1 MSRKPKLTVPVS
13 KQDEQ
18 AALER
23 WRKRPK
29 SQAVKVL
36 PADASDERWLEERRM
51 GIGAS
56 ELAGVLGVPGA
67 FHSPFSLWWAK
78 KLGWTTERTFA
89 MKVGTLLETTLGALF
104 ADERPDLMVCRP
116 DGRLFRHPEHDWML
130 CTPDFLAVNEQGRVE
145 PVECKSDEG
154 GAWGPVAELKVPPKH
169 RVQLHTQMMVFGA
182 ERGHLVR
189 LAHKRMH
196 VYTFEA
202 SNVDEYERGQ
212 WIDAGYKFM
221 GSLDLGT
228 PPDPDGSDST
238 QDALLQLFPSPADP
252 DPDTGEE
259 IKALIDDELAEEFR
273 AAHDARAAALAR
285 FDLARNRMRE
295 RMGPARL
302 ALLRSNTDVVV
313 AERRQYKKAGY
324 EVGPHT
330 VDEIRRRSR

>member
-13 KQDEQ
+13 KEDEQ
-18 AALER
+18 RALER

-36 PADASDERWLEERRM
+36 PADAEDVDWLEARRH

-56 ELAGVLGVPGA
+56 ELAAVLDVPGA
-67 FHSPFSLWWAK
+67 FQSSFSLWWAK
-78 KLGWTTERTFA
+78 KLGWSTERTFA

-116 DGRLFRHPEHDWML
+116 DGRLYRHPEHDWML
-130 CTPDFLAVNEQGRVE
+130 CTPDFLAVNEHGRVE

-169 RVQLHTQMMVFGA
+169 RVQLHAQMRVYGA

-189 LAHKRMH
+189 LAHKRMT

-202 SNVDEYERGQ
+202 AGLGDEE
-212 WIDAGYKFM
+212 WAEWVDAGYRFM

-228 PPDPDGSDST
+228 PPDPDGSEAT
-238 QDALLQLFPSPADP
+238 EHALLQLYPAPADP
-252 DPDTGEE
+252 DPETGEDV
-259 IKALIDDELAEEFR
+259 KVFVDDELAAEFF
-273 AAHDARAAALAR
+273 AAHDAKEAAKAR
-285 FDLARNRMRE
+285 FALVRNQMRE
-295 RMGPARL
+295 RMGMARFALRRSDSL
-302 ALLRSNTDVVV
+302 AV
-313 AERRQYKKAGY
+313 AERRQYKKSGY
-324 EVGPHT
+324 EVMPHT
-330 VDEIRRRSR
+330 VDEIRRRAW